1 MNPIIDSLRIEE
13 QWQMFLNYKIEKNHI
28 SQYEIEEIQAYIK
41 GKRYLEMYDQIMQGI
56 FPKDVPEKK
65 IVNKDGTT
73 KKRIVYSFDHDSSI
87 TLKFIAYQLYAV
99 DDHFADNCYAFRR
112 KHGVAQAIRRLLQLR
127 VQEKYCLKVD
137 IHNYFNSICPK
148 RLLEK
153 LSFVP
158 DEKLRVVFANILL
171 NDQVMYKG
179 EKITEAH
186 GAMAGIPVAPFWANV
201 YLAEID
207 QMFAER
213 KVNYFRYSDDI
224 LILADSYEELMDLQ
238 KILYKKLEELGLEIN
253 HEKEAVYAPREK
265 LEFLGFSFSDGVVD
279 LSAHTVEKAKAR
291 IRRKAKALMR
301 WQRKKGLT
309 ADKAAKG
316 FIRSMNHKFYGTGA
330 DDEFT
335 WSRWFFPNI
344 TTDQSLKEID
354 HYMQQYIRYIITGR
368 HYKGNYRIS
377 YEALKDWGYC
387 SMVNAYYK
395 KDMY

>member
-13 QWQMFLNYKIEKNHI
+13 QWQKFLNYKIEKNHI
-28 SQYEIEEIQAYIK
+28 SQYEIEEIQAYIN

-73 KKRIVYSFDHDSSI
+73 KKRIVYSFEHDSSI
-87 TLKFIAYQLYAV
+87 TLKFIAYQLYAL
-99 DDHFADNCYAFRR
+99 DDYFADNCYAFRR

-186 GAMAGIPVAPFWANV
+186 GAMAGISVAPFWANV
-201 YLAEID
+201 YLTEVD

-224 LILADSYEELMDLQ
+224 LILADSYEDLMDLQ

-253 HEKEAVYAPREK
+253 HEKEAVYAPHEK

-368 HYKGNYRIS
+368 HYKENYRIS
-377 YEALKDWGYC
+377 YETLKDWGYC